1 MRDALPPPQSVIDYV
16 RGEKPSRTAVA
27 AVAAGGTERRHVEF
41 AVGAEADEIASEQ
54 AGRPRLCRLA
64 ALRGLQETTQ
74 LPVERQNASAGL
86 RARGD
91 KHAVDE
97 VEARLAVRT
106 DGRTHL
112 TRRFHED
119 IIQEIEQRS
128 RDLHTRD
135 TVHPVKHIDDLAS
148 TAGTVSAPARMTERA
163 SSAISS

>member
-1 MRDALPPPQSVIDYV
+1 MS
-16 RGEKPSRTAVA
+16 
-27 AVAAGGTERRHVEF
+27 GGITSER
-41 AVGAEADEIASEQ
+41 
-54 AGRPRLCRLA
+54 AGRPRLCRLP
-64 ALRGLQETTQ
+64 ALRGLQEATQ

-128 RDLHTRD
+128 RDLRTRD
-135 TVHPVKHIDDLAS
+135 TVHPIKYIDDLRQHRRHS
-148 TAGTVSAPARMTERA
+148 LSAGQDDGAYLLRHLLVIAKEVPQDDIGVNENEHAC
-163 SSAISS
+163 

>member
-1 MRDALPPPQSVIDYV
+1 MS
-16 RGEKPSRTAVA
+16 
-27 AVAAGGTERRHVEF
+27 GG
-41 AVGAEADEIASEQ
+41 IASER
-54 AGRPRLCRLA
+54 AGRPRLCRLP